1 MWWLQRT
8 REKLRG
14 TTRGPYS
21 NGDLKRPHPF
31 LLVVNLKWILQIQN
45 RLPPTF
51 SAGWTGHHRSICKNQ
66 NHHFTFSSFYISKFF
81 KLFIYFF
88 NHSLSLSFMLFSKSW
103 RTNHGE
109 VNWILLKEG
118 PTVCQ
123 LGYQW
128 HTGDV
133 GPTCVS
139 VIQYLSWYCK
149 AFKNRSCNLLR
160 SRHVANMQ
168 ILRCTISC
176 SKSITAELLPL
187 RNHHHRSSGNVG
199 PSFIACATCWP

>member
-51 SAGWTGHHRSICKNQ
+51 SAGWTGHHRSICKKQ

-81 KLFIYFF
+81 KLFIYFLITL
-88 NHSLSLSFMLFSKSW
+88 SLSLF
-103 RTNHGE
+103 H
-109 VNWILLKEG
+109 
-118 PTVCQ
+118 
-123 LGYQW
+123 
-128 HTGDV
+128 
-133 GPTCVS
+133 
-139 VIQYLSWYCK
+139 VIQ
-149 AFKNRSCNLLR
+149 
-160 SRHVANMQ
+160 Q
-168 ILRCTISC
+168 ILTHQSRRSELDTLKGGTHSLPARISVAHGWC
-176 SKSITAELLPL
+176 GSYLCFCHSVSLLLILQSFQKSKL
-187 RNHHHRSSGNVG
+187 
-199 PSFIACATCWP
+199 